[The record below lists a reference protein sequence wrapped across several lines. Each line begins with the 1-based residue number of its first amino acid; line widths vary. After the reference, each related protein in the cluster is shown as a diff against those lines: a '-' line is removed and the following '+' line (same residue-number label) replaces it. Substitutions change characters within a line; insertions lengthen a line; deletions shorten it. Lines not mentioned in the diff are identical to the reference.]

1 MEIELSFKDL
11 KTKEI
16 IEKELKNKKIRIDLN
31 INDPKIIYIFDLI
44 TIFIKHNTMYLQAVR
59 NTYSIDLDDLD
70 NLEVK
75 RMIFKK

>member
-44 TIFIKHNTMYLQAVR
+44 KIFIKHNAIYLQAVK
-59 NTYSIDLDDLD
+59 NTYSIDLDDLND
-70 NLEVK
+70 LEVK
-75 RMIFKK
+75 RKILKK